1 MSLNLNCAGRLEV
14 DGPHP
19 PSGLSLICGSEK
31 EDILRTESVSVQ
43 TRYTKFSRRP
53 I

>member
-31 EDILRTESVSVQ
+31 EAIMWTASVSVQ
-43 TRYTKFSRRP
+43 TRHPKFRRRP
-53 I
+53 V